1 MERIFISI
9 LNMSLTASYCIAVVI
24 LLRFLLKKQP
34 KILSYL
40 LWSVVLFRLLCP
52 FSPSSSY
59 SLMRMD
65 TNLIMGDSEAI
76 WNAGNIEEDEAAV
89 GNGQMT
95 MPEAGQVLDDKNSY
109 AVSPV
114 NENIEER
121 NIRVLFMR
129 ALPVISHIWLAG
141 LLLLL
146 GYSIL
151 SAFRLYRSLAGAGRI
166 AENQY
171 EAEGLGTP
179 FVFGIIRPRIYLP
192 AKLQDEEKKYAIEHE
207 KVHIARKDYLI
218 KMLAYAAVCIHWFNP
233 LVWIAFILMETD
245 MEMSCDE
252 AVLRKMGPNI
262 KKEYSMAL
270 LSLATGR
277 MVLQGGPLAFGE
289 GKVKGRVK
297 NVLAYRKRAL
307 PAVILAAVFL
317 IAVGAGLILNPIQ
330 DVLAGSTEMAD
341 TPQEIAASLPAG
353 LMDLIDNYATA
364 FVNRDG
370 AAVVDLYIDEE
381 TAFEN
386 VFLLEKAGGEYTLG
400 MSSPW
405 ADSFAHSFDQEED
418 IANIYYYAMVSDPH
432 IYVWKEKV
440 QYTQIENAPTEA
452 DEYKLTGS
460 TMRFYDSISSE
471 DEFNEAYFVSNK
483 FPMDEGYYVNGRYR
497 FVDYEELG
505 FVDAINFQRENG
517 TSVIDNTVYETPER
531 AAEYIF
537 NLKDGTGYVEG
548 TYTDQAVVRYI
559 FADGSDV
566 MIPMHQVND
575 NEEILSGQKKPI
587 WILDMEVWDTMS
599 PYSNYNVHIF

>member
-1 MERIFISI
+1 MERIFLTI

-34 KILSYL
+34 KIFSYL

-52 FSPSSSY
+52 FSLSSSY

-65 TNLIMGDSEAI
+65 TDLILGNSVAMRS
-76 WNAGNIEEDEAAV
+76 AGNMEEDGTDAGNEQMDIQE
-89 GNGQMT
+89 NGQTTDTKGVKTVPPANGDMNRE
-95 MPEAGQVLDDKNSY
+95 EAQIRLETVLPAASW
-109 AVSPV
+109 
-114 NENIEER
+114 
-121 NIRVLFMR
+121 
-129 ALPVISHIWLAG
+129 IWLIG

-146 GYSIL
+146 VYSII
-151 SAFRLYRSLAGAGRI
+151 SAFRLYRSLINAGQI

-171 EAEGLGTP
+171 EAEGLSTP
-179 FVFGIIRPRIYLP
+179 FVLGIIKPRIYLP
-192 AKLQDEEKKYAIEHE
+192 ARLQDEEKKYVIEHE

-218 KMLAYAAVCIHWFNP
+218 KMLAYAAACIHWFNP
-233 LVWIAFILMETD
+233 LVWTAFVLMETD

-252 AVLRKMGPNI
+252 AVLRKLGPDI

-270 LSLATGR
+270 LSLATGK

-297 NVLAYRKRAL
+297 NILSYRKRAL
-307 PAVILAAVFL
+307 PMVILTAVFL
-317 IAVGAGLILNPIQ
+317 IAVGVGLILNPIR
-330 DVLAGSTEMAD
+330 DVLAGTTEMTN
-341 TPQEIAASLPAG
+341 TPQGIAASLPAE
-353 LMDLIDNYATA
+353 LIDLIDNYATA
-364 FVNRDG
+364 FENRDG

-386 VFLLEKAGGEYTLG
+386 VFLLEKAGGEYSLG

-405 ADSFAHSFDQEED
+405 AESFVHSFDQEED
-418 IANIYYYAMVSDPH
+418 VANIYYYAMVSDPH

-440 QYTQIENAPTEA
+440 QYTQIENAPSEA

-460 TMRFYDSISSE
+460 TMHFYDSISNE
-471 DEFNEAYFVSNK
+471 EEFNEAYFVSNK
-483 FPMDEGYYVNGRYR
+483 FRMDEGYYVNGRYR
-497 FVDYEELG
+497 FADYEELG

-537 NLKDGTGYVEG
+537 NLKGGTGYVEG
-548 TYTDQAVVRYI
+548 VYTDQAVVIYI

-575 NEEILSGQKKPI
+575 NEEILSGQKKPV
-587 WILDMEVWDTMS
+587 WILDMEVWDMMS
-599 PYSNYNVHIF
+599 PYSKL

>member
-1 MERIFISI
+1 MEQIFLII

-34 KILSYL
+34 KIFSYL

-52 FSPSSSY
+52 FSLSSSY
-59 SLMRMD
+59 SLMRID
-65 TNLIMGDSEAI
+65 TNLIMGNSADML
-76 WNAGNIEEDEAAV
+76 NAGNIEENGAAM

-95 MPEAGQVLDDKNSY
+95 IPEAGQTLDEDNLHT
-109 AVSPV
+109 VSPI
-114 NENIEER
+114 NADMEEENIQAWF
-121 NIRVLFMR
+121 VKV
-129 ALPVISHIWLAG
+129 LPVISWVWLTG

-146 GYSIL
+146 GYSII
-151 SAFRLYRSLAGAGRI
+151 SAFWLYRSLTGAERI

-171 EAEGLGTP
+171 EAEGLNTP
-179 FVFGIIRPRIYLP
+179 FVFGIIKPRIYLP
-192 AKLQDEEKKYAIEHE
+192 AKLQDEEKKYAVEHE
-207 KVHIARKDYLI
+207 KVHIVRKDYLI

-233 LVWIAFILMETD
+233 LVWIAYILMETD

-252 AVLRKMGPNI
+252 AVLRKMGPDI

-277 MVLQGGPLAFGE
+277 IVLQGGPLAFGE

-297 NVLAYRKRAL
+297 NVLSYRKRAL
-307 PAVILAAVFL
+307 PTVILTAVFL
-317 IAVGAGLILNPIQ
+317 IAVGTGLILNPIR
-330 DVLAGSTEMAD
+330 DVLAGSTEIPD
-341 TPQEIAASLPAG
+341 VPQGIAASLPAG

-364 FVNRDG
+364 FGNRDG

-386 VFLLEKAGGEYTLG
+386 VFLLEKAGGEYSLG

-405 ADSFAHSFDQEED
+405 VDSFVHSFDQEED
-418 IANIYYYAMVSDPH
+418 VANIYYYAMVSDPH
-432 IYVWKEKV
+432 IFVWKEKV
-440 QYTQIENAPTEA
+440 RYTQIEDARSEA

-460 TMRFYDSISSE
+460 TLHFYDSISSE
-471 DEFNEAYFVSNK
+471 EEFNEAYFVSNK
-483 FPMDEGYYVNGRYR
+483 FRMDEGYYVNGRYQ

-537 NLKDGTGYVEG
+537 NLKGGTGYVEG
-548 TYTDQAVVRYI
+548 DYTNHAAVIYT

-566 MIPMHQVND
+566 RIPMRQVND
-575 NEEILSGQKKPI
+575 NEEILSGQKKPV
-587 WILDMEVWDTMS
+587 WILDMEVWDAMS
-599 PYSNYNVHIF
+599 PYRDYNLYIF

>member
-1 MERIFISI
+1 MDQLFLTI
-9 LNMSLTASYCIAVVI
+9 LNMSLTASYCIVVVI

-34 KILSYL
+34 KILFYL

-52 FSPSSSY
+52 FSLSSSY

-65 TNLIMGDSEAI
+65 TNLIMGDSEAV
-76 WNAGNIEEDEAAV
+76 WNAGNIEEGIAV
-89 GNGQMT
+89 GNGQMAIQ
-95 MPEAGQVLDDKNSY
+95 ENGQITDAKDIQTTPSADDDMDRGT
-109 AVSPV
+109 AQ
-114 NENIEER
+114 
-121 NIRVLFMR
+121 IRLETALSVASWIWMIGLF
-129 ALPVISHIWLAG
+129 
-141 LLLLL
+141 LLL
-146 GYSIL
+146 GYSII
-151 SAFRLYRSLAGAGRI
+151 SAFRLYRSLAGAERI

-171 EAEGLGTP
+171 EAEGLSTP
-179 FVFGIIRPRIYLP
+179 FVFGIINPRIYLP
-192 AKLQDEEKKYAIEHE
+192 AKLQNEEKKYAIEHE
-207 KVHIARKDYLI
+207 KVHIVRKDYLI
-218 KMLAYAAVCIHWFNP
+218 KMLAYVAVCIHWFNP
-233 LVWIAFILMETD
+233 LVWIAFTLMETD

-252 AVLRKMGPNI
+252 AVLRKMGPDI

-277 MVLQGGPLAFGE
+277 TVLQGGPLAFGE

-297 NVLAYRKRAL
+297 NVLSYQKRAL
-307 PAVILAAVFL
+307 PTVILAAVFL
-317 IAVGAGLILNPIQ
+317 IAVGVGLILNPIQ
-330 DVLAGSTEMAD
+330 DVMAGSVEMTDA
-341 TPQEIAASLPAG
+341 QQGIAASSPTG
-353 LMDLIDNYATA
+353 LMDLIDNYAAA

-405 ADSFAHSFDQEED
+405 ADSFAHSFDQEEEV
-418 IANIYYYAMVSDPH
+418 ANIYYYAMVSDPH

-440 QYTQIENAPTEA
+440 QYTQIENVPTEA

-471 DEFNEAYFVSNK
+471 EEFNEAYFVSNK
-483 FPMDEGYYVNGRYR
+483 IRMDEGYYVNGRYR

-537 NLKDGTGYVEG
+537 NLKGGTGYVEG
-548 TYTDQAVVRYI
+548 AYTDQAVVIYI

-566 MIPMHQVND
+566 LIPMHQVND
-575 NEEILSGQKKPI
+575 NEEILSGQKKPV

-599 PYSNYNVHIF
+599 PWDFE